1 MRREYF
7 QALYLVRNHLF
18 KYNRL
23 LKLRDAHRGKKT
35 PNAIFIWIPKTAGT
49 SLFRALSEN
58 GCRKFKSIEH
68 IKRVFHPSG
77 LVTFTHLSLASLVDE
92 GYVPLDYYNNSFRF
106 TFVRHPEAR
115 MISLYRYLQK
125 KNAIPLS
132 VSLEE
137 LLDQLEPAMQEPTP
151 DPREF
156 LSRIQA
162 ASLAWNG
169 DDLYPYDPLCPA
181 PGLYNALAYSQCRPQ
196 MAFVKPPLL
205 ASSTQSDQQAAN
217 FVGRM
222 ENLQEDLDTLT
233 DRLNLPRAPLPHLN
247 ATSANPIPIS
257 KEVRNRI
264 QRLYA
269 CDYEQFGYD

>member
-7 QALYLVRNHLF
+7 QALYLIRNHLF

-23 LKLRDAHRGKKT
+23 LKLQDAHRGGKT
-35 PNAIFIWIPKTAGT
+35 PNSIFIWIPKTAGT

-77 LVTFTHLSLASLVDE
+77 LVTFAHLSLANLVDE

-125 KNAIPLS
+125 KNVIPLS

-137 LLDQLEPAMQEPTP
+137 LIDQLEPAMQEPTP

-169 DDLYPYDPLCPA
+169 DDLYPYKQRCPA
-181 PGLYNALAYSQCRPQ
+181 PGLYNTLAYSQCRPQ
-196 MAFVKPPLL
+196 MAFLKPPLL
-205 ASSTQSDQQAAN
+205 VSSTQSDHKVAN
-217 FVGRM
+217 FIGRM
-222 ENLQEDLDTLT
+222 ENLQEDMDTLM
-233 DRLNLPRAPLPHLN
+233 DRLDLPRASLPHLN
-247 ATSANPIPIS
+247 ATTADPIRVS
-257 KEVRNRI
+257 KEVRNLI

-269 CDYEQFGYD
+269 CDYEQFHYE